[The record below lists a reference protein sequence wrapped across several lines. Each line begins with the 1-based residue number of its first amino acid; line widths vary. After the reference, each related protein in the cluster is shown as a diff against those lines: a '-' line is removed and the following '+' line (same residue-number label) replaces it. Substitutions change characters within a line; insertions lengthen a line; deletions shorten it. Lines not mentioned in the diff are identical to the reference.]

1 MRHISC
7 VVVSVVA
14 AISVSVLLSVY
25 GAHGTLGAVA
35 VYAGY
40 PGGLVNWKLNPG
52 GFSYVLITAVNAAVY
67 LALLEIGSLLIPVK
81 QSFYGQ

>member
-25 GAHGTLGAVA
+25 GAHGTLGAA

-67 LALLEIGSLLIPVK
+67 LAPLEIGSLLIPVK
-81 QSFYGQ
+81 RSFYGQ